1 MTSPNILIKQM
12 YDVFGMRKQTHQIY
26 LGDVAGEYTM
36 DILRS
41 MEKILDRKAA
51 EEAYYMYIHARFD
64 AVGKRAVRSVIYLLP
79 ATADIKKFK
88 TLGTMCFYVNNRQG
102 LFRKEWVL
110 PYDRPVLSGIL
121 DPSGALASIGKDAV
135 GMPVKAL
142 VF

>member
-110 PYDRPVLSGIL
+110 PYDRPVLSGVL
-121 DPSGALASIGKDAV
+121 DPSGALASIGNDAA
-135 GMPVKAL
+135 GMPVKGL